1 LKQNN
6 ILFIFE
12 GEVTEP
18 RILDNLK
25 KVFFSEKSNKVFY
38 AVYGAEIFQLAQKV
52 KEGDILIEGSAV
64 QNGEIAVGKNLKV
77 AFMPWKGYNYED
89 AIVINERIVREDI
102 FTSVHVVNYRK
113 VR

>member
-1 LKQNN
+1 MKPNN

-52 KEGDILIEGSAV
+52 KEDPYLDIIVL
-64 QNGEIAVGKNLKV
+64 LKE
-77 AFMPWKGYNYED
+77 N
-89 AIVINERIVREDI
+89 R
-102 FTSVHVVNYRK
+102 
-113 VR
+113 